1 MGKTANELNS
11 NVPHYLTDVLKIAEL
26 SDLEP
31 GRLYHIW
38 VHHADGCNL
47 LEKKGPCNC
56 NPVVEQILR
65 KE

>member
-1 MGKTANELNS
+1 MGKTANKLYCNA
-11 NVPHYLTDVLKIAEL
+11 PRYLADVLKKAAL

-38 VHHADGCNL
+38 VHHDDWCNL
-47 LEKKGPCNC
+47 LADKGACNC
-56 NPVVEQILR
+56 NPVVEQILS

>member
-11 NVPHYLTDVLKIAEL
+11 NVPRYLADVLKMAEL

-31 GRLYHIW
+31 GRLYLVRVCHDDW
-38 VHHADGCNL
+38 CNL
-47 LEKKGPCNC
+47 LANKGQCSC
-56 NPVVEQILR
+56 NPVVKQILR

>member
-11 NVPHYLTDVLKIAEL
+11 NVPRYLADVLKIAEL

-31 GRLYHIW
+31 GRLYHPW
-38 VHHADGCNL
+38 VHHDGWCDL
-47 LEKKGPCNC
+47 LAKKGPCNC
-56 NPVVEQILR
+56 NPVVELILS